1 MQKKCACNSK
11 TKTMSE
17 PRQVTNHYYCY
28 LCLTSLLFGS
38 YCTVGREHDQRT
50 SEITEAIHNV
60 KSTLTMHCRQT
71 ESNNAIQTPEHIIYW
86 PHAFL
91 IHPKRRNAELIIIII
106 QQIKLAQQ
114 RTSVR
119 ARWRS
124 VERQTCRAAD
134 YRLFNTVACLTSEIP
149 SVIFTDSVYFEN
161 AKSIVIVHNIA
172 FIIIIIISDDV
183 TVTVPESLRCRRAMQ
198 LTAEHGHITHWR
210 HSRVTWFTGQH
221 SRLICNA
228 FALTD
233 SSLTSHASEE
243 IVN

>member
-1 MQKKCACNSK
+1 
-11 TKTMSE
+11 MSE

-119 ARWRS
+119 AR
-124 VERQTCRAAD
+124 
-134 YRLFNTVACLTSEIP
+134 
-149 SVIFTDSVYFEN
+149 
-161 AKSIVIVHNIA
+161 
-172 FIIIIIISDDV
+172 
-183 TVTVPESLRCRRAMQ
+183 
-198 LTAEHGHITHWR
+198 
-210 HSRVTWFTGQH
+210 
-221 SRLICNA
+221 
-228 FALTD
+228 
-233 SSLTSHASEE
+233 
-243 IVN
+243 